1 MFDGD
6 FGFGFDGGDGWG
18 GGSCG
23 APPYGA
29 LMAPGVM
36 PAPSGVVCP
45 PQAMQGFDPCDPRI
59 QMMLKAA
66 YARDLARTA
75 GARRGAQARAAAG
88 QPAVPVG
95 IGTPAG
101 GALVPAGTSATFT
114 VTPFGGDDYCFI
126 DLDVGRATGTEF
138 FLITNLSIGRYT
150 PISDAIGIPAD
161 TLAPDAIHP
170 LLDLGATSCNGQF
183 SITVFNTDTAAQRF
197 NATLWGIPRYRRQS
211 GPCL

>member
-6 FGFGFDGGDGWG
+6 LGFGFAGDDWG
-18 GGSCG
+18 GCG
-23 APPYGA
+23 GGAPYGA
-29 LMAPGVM
+29 ALMPAV
-36 PAPSGVVCP
+36 APSGVTCP

-66 YARDLARTA
+66 YARDLARSA
-75 GARRGAQARAAAG
+75 GARRGAMARAAAG

-95 IGTPAG
+95 IGTPAVA
-101 GALVPAGTSATFT
+101 GAVLVGPSASATFT

-150 PISDAIGIPAD
+150 PIADGVGIAAD

-170 LLDLGATSCNGQF
+170 LLDLGGTTCNGTF

-197 NATLWGIPRYRRQS
+197 NATLWGIPRYRRQN